1 MTLQGHNTDYDEDT
15 SIGAAVMRIGEYYD
29 KCKPSTFLQLLMIYY
44 LIRLNASIHEEQQR

>member
-29 KCKPSTFLQLLMIYY
+29 KCKPSTFQLLMIYY
-44 LIRLNASIHEEQQR
+44 LIRLNVSIHEEQQR